1 VICKGCENYGYFG
14 GKRSDWS
21 SRRCKTERYF
31 HLKKARIKIQRT
43 AVKYPI
49 KPALLKKAII
59 SKETQD
65 RSILGFL
72 NCC

>member
-1 VICKGCENYGYFG
+1 LVLKKVQNQEIF
-14 GKRSDWS
+14 S
-21 SRRCKTERYF
+21 S
-31 HLKKARIKIQRT
+31 KKARIKIQRT